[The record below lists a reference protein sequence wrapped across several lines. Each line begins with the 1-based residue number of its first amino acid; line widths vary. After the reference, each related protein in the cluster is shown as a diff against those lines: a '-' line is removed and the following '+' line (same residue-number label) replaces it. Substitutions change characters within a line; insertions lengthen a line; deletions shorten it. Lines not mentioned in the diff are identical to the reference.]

1 MDPEVIG
8 AIIGAFATLGG
19 IVLAFYLANRLALN
33 DSMDS
38 KSGWRKELMDIA
50 SKDEITL
57 ADIYRIRASVRYY
70 PHLKPTQL
78 SFRWMTNLIIK
89 LCDEYFVE
97 VYKYK
102 KAGTNNG
109 GQNIIIIPSAIN
121 SNRQFRRRLTNSTV
135 AISPENDEIV
145 RIICRYLLKYH
156 WEARQKMRIFRRGRD
171 LMNIDDDEPSED
183 VARTIQLI
191 LEQVYKMN
199 SSQNNNSSKNIKEI
213 IDETLVEAKCYENES
228 KCFKDKIY
236 AFVWL
241 SVAML
246 ILALAYMV
254 LRIDKVMAKDV
265 KITTFG
271 ESKAVIENVHVICN
285 SYCDWGPL
293 LVILVMIMVILL
305 ILCIFYICCSRK
317 CCCKKSSCQMCCC
330 NKCCDSNCCPGSKKQ
345 ESSKKD

>member
-38 KSGWRKELMDIA
+38 KFGWRKELMDIA

-89 LCDEYFVE
+89 LCDEHFVE
-97 VYKYK
+97 VYKDK

-109 GQNIIIIPSAIN
+109 GQNIIIIQSAIN
-121 SNRQFRRRLTNSTV
+121 SSRQFRRRLTNSTV
-135 AISPENDEIV
+135 AVLPENDEIV
-145 RIICRYLLKYH
+145 PL
-156 WEARQKMRIFRRGRD
+156 
-171 LMNIDDDEPSED
+171 PSE
-183 VARTIQLI
+183 ISLG
-191 LEQVYKMN
+191 
-199 SSQNNNSSKNIKEI
+199 SSAKNEDFQKGPRF
-213 IDETLVEAKCYENES
+213 NEH
-228 KCFKDKIY
+228 
-236 AFVWL
+236 L
-241 SVAML
+241 
-246 ILALAYMV
+246 
-254 LRIDKVMAKDV
+254 DKVMAKDV

>member
-1 MDPEVIG
+1 MKEVISILV
-8 AIIGAFATLGG
+8 AIMSALLT
-19 IVLAFYLANRLALN
+19 FYLANRLTLN

-109 GQNIIIIPSAIN
+109 GQNIIIIQSAIN
-121 SNRQFRRRLTNSTV
+121 SSRQFRRRLTNSTV
-135 AISPENDEIV
+135 AVSPENDEIV

-171 LMNIDDDEPSED
+171 LMNIDDDEPSEEA
-183 VARTIQLI
+183 ARTIQLI
-191 LEQVYKMN
+191 LEQVDKM
-199 SSQNNNSSKNIKEI
+199 SDEPQKTDIKNI
-213 IDETLVEAKCYENES
+213 IDEALGKIERHETKRN
-228 KCFKDKIY
+228 CFKDKIH
-236 AFVWL
+236 AFVWI
-241 SVAML
+241 SVAIL
-246 ILALAYMV
+246 ILSIAY
-254 LRIDKVMAKDV
+254 
-265 KITTFG
+265 KIIGLDEVTIKC
-271 ESKAVIENVHVICN
+271 SKIFFELVNN
-285 SYCDWGPL
+285 S
-293 LVILVMIMVILL
+293 
-305 ILCIFYICCSRK
+305 
-317 CCCKKSSCQMCCC
+317 SS
-330 NKCCDSNCCPGSKKQ
+330 
-345 ESSKKD
+345 

>member
-1 MDPEVIG
+1 MKEVISILV
-8 AIIGAFATLGG
+8 AIMSALLT
-19 IVLAFYLANRLALN
+19 FYLANRLTLN

-171 LMNIDDDEPSED
+171 LMNIDDDKPSED
-183 VARTIQLI
+183 TARTIQLI
-191 LEQVYKMN
+191 LEQVKKMN
-199 SSQNNNSSKNIKEI
+199 NNNNNQDTNNTQALEKQLKEAFEEEKKCESSIKI
-213 IDETLVEAKCYENES
+213 FRTLIWLNFAVLFLNVVYKVFVLYILKSE
-228 KCFKDKIY
+228 KIEGVTEFIFWEGTILECI
-236 AFVWL
+236 AVL
-241 SVAML
+241 SL
-246 ILALAYMV
+246 IV
-254 LRIDKVMAKDV
+254 TI
-265 KITTFG
+265 
-271 ESKAVIENVHVICN
+271 AV
-285 SYCDWGPL
+285 
-293 LVILVMIMVILL
+293 
-305 ILCIFYICCSRK
+305 FY
-317 CCCKKSSCQMCCC
+317 
-330 NKCCDSNCCPGSKKQ
+330 NKLYSKK
-345 ESSKKD
+345 